1 MPLESQPRTVQLA
14 CDALPDGDH
23 EGRRQDDADLAEL
36 DFLAE

>member
-23 EGRRQDDADLAEL
+23 EGRRQDADLAEL